1 MKKYL
6 IKLFS
11 WAFYILDKL
20 QDKYIIPITGSL
32 FIIGLR
38 LKGAKLG
45 KVKLYGKPILKMHPN
60 SEVSLDDNVR
70 LNSSSFK
77 CTSGTIYAPCKL
89 VTICSTAKILI
100 GKDTGLNGTSI
111 VARSKKIIIGERV
124 AIAPNV
130 VIMDSP
136 FHKIWPPLVRNNYS
150 GKELDTDIYIGDD
163 VWIAT
168 GCIILPGSS
177 IGEGSVVAARSL
189 INKKFP
195 KNCLIGGIPA
205 KIIKEF

>member
-1 MKKYL
+1 MGILK
-6 IKLFS
+6 IMIT
-11 WAFYILDKL
+11 WTFYILDRIR
-20 QDKYIIPITGSL
+20 DEYIIPITGS
-32 FIIGLR
+32 FYIIGLR

-45 KVKLYGKPILKMHPN
+45 KIKLYGKPILKMHPN
-60 SEVSLDDNVR
+60 SEVFLNDNVR
-70 LNSSSFK
+70 LNSSTFK
-77 CTSGTIYAPCKL
+77 CTSGSIYAPCKL
-89 VTICSTAKILI
+89 VTICSSAKILI
-100 GKDTGLNGTSI
+100 GRDTGLNGTSI

-124 AIAPNV
+124 SIAPNV

-136 FHKIWPPLVRNNYS
+136 FHKTWPPQERNNYS

-163 VWIAT
+163 VWIST
-168 GCIILPGSS
+168 GCIIIPGAS

>member
-1 MKKYL
+1 MAVLK
-6 IKLFS
+6 IIIS
-11 WAFYILDKL
+11 WTFYILDNL
-20 QDKYIIPITGSL
+20 QDKYIMPITGSL

-45 KVKLYGKPILKMHPN
+45 KIKLYGKPIFKMHPN
-60 SEVSLDDNVR
+60 SEVFLDDNVR
-70 LNSSSFK
+70 LNSSSFR

-89 VTICSTAKILI
+89 VTICSSAKILI
-100 GKDTGLNGTSI
+100 GKDTGINGTSI

-124 AIAPNV
+124 SIAPNV

-136 FHKIWPPLVRNNYS
+136 FHKTWPPLERNNYP

-177 IGEGSVVAARSL
+177 IGKGSVVAARSL

-195 KNCLIGGIPA
+195 KNCLIAGTPA

>member
-1 MKKYL
+1 MSVLK
-6 IKLFS
+6 IIIS
-11 WAFYILDKL
+11 WFFYFLDRVF
-20 QDKYIIPITGSL
+20 DKYILPLTGSL
-32 FIIGLR
+32 FIMELR

-45 KVKLYGKPILKMHPN
+45 KIKLYGKPILKMHPN
-60 SEVSLDDNVR
+60 SEVSLDDNVS
-70 LNSSSFK
+70 LNSSTFR
-77 CTSGTIYAPCKL
+77 CTSGSIYAPCKL
-89 VTICSTAKILI
+89 VTICSSAKISI
-100 GKDTGLNGTSI
+100 GRDTGLNGTSI

-136 FHKIWPPLVRNNYS
+136 FHKKWPPLERNNYS

-163 VWIAT
+163 VWIST
-168 GCIILPGSS
+168 GCILLPGSS
-177 IGEGSVVAARSL
+177 IGKGSVVAARSL

>member
-1 MKKYL
+1 MAFLK
-6 IKLFS
+6 IIIS
-11 WAFYILDKL
+11 WSFYVLDRVW
-20 QDKYIIPITGSL
+20 DKFVIPFTGSL
-32 FIIGLR
+32 FIIGLH

-45 KVKLYGKPILKMHPN
+45 KIKLYGKPILKMHPN
-60 SEVSLDDNVR
+60 SEIFLDDNVS
-70 LNSSSFK
+70 LNSSTFK
-77 CTSGTIYAPCKL
+77 CTSGSIYAPCKL
-89 VTICSTAKILI
+89 VTICASAKIFI

-111 VARSKKIIIGERV
+111 VARSKKIIIGQRV

-136 FHKIWPPLVRNNYS
+136 FHKIWPPLERNNYS
-150 GKELDTDIYIGDD
+150 GKELDTDIFIGDD
-163 VWIAT
+163 VWIST
-168 GCIILPGSS
+168 GCIILPGAS
-177 IGEGSVVAARSL
+177 IGKGTVVAARSL

>member
-1 MKKYL
+1 MAVLKK
-6 IKLFS
+6 IIS
-11 WAFYILDKL
+11 WAFYILDNI
-20 QDKYIIPITGSL
+20 QDKYIMPITGGI
-32 FIIGLR
+32 FIIGIR

-45 KVKLYGKPILKMHPN
+45 KVKLYGKPIFKMHPN
-60 SEVSLDDNVR
+60 SEVFLDDNVR
-70 LNSSSFK
+70 LNSSSFR
-77 CTSGTIYAPCKL
+77 CTAGSIYAPCKL
-89 VTICSTAKILI
+89 VTICSSAKILI

-124 AIAPNV
+124 SIAPNV

-136 FHKIWPPLVRNNYS
+136 FHKTWPPLERNNYP

-177 IGEGSVVAARSL
+177 IGKGSVVAARSL

-195 KNCLIGGIPA
+195 KNCLIGGTPA

>member
-1 MKKYL
+1 MTVLKSL
-6 IKLFS
+6 IS
-11 WAFYILDKL
+11 WFFYILDKVW
-20 QDKYIIPITGSL
+20 DKYIIPMTGSIY
-32 FIIGLR
+32 IIGLH

-60 SEVSLDDNVR
+60 SEVSLGDNVS
-70 LNSSSFK
+70 LNSSTFK
-77 CTSGTIYAPCKL
+77 CTSGSIYAPCKL
-89 VTICSTAKILI
+89 VTISASAKILI

-111 VARSKKIIIGERV
+111 VARSKKIIIGQRV

-136 FHKIWPPLVRNNYS
+136 FHKIWPPSERNNYP

-163 VWIAT
+163 VWIST
-168 GCIILPGSS
+168 GCIVLPGAS
-177 IGEGSVVAARSL
+177 IGKGSVVAAKSL

>member
-1 MKKYL
+1 MAILK
-6 IKLFS
+6 ILFS
-11 WAFYILDKL
+11 WAFYILDRFR
-20 QDKYIIPITGSL
+20 DKYFIPITGSL
-32 FIIGLR
+32 FINGLR

-60 SEVSLDDNVR
+60 SEVSLEDNVR
-70 LNSSSFK
+70 LNSSTFK
-77 CTSGTIYAPCKL
+77 CTSGSIYAPCKL
-89 VTICSTAKILI
+89 VTICSTAKIFI

-111 VARSKKIIIGERV
+111 VARSKNIIIGERV

-136 FHKIWPPLVRNNYS
+136 FHKLWPPLERNNYS

-163 VWIAT
+163 VWIST
-168 GCIILPGSS
+168 GCIILPGAS
-177 IGEGSVVAARSL
+177 IGKGSVVAARSL
-189 INKKFP
+189 VNKKFP
-195 KNCLIGGIPA
+195 KNCLIGGMPA

>member
-1 MKKYL
+1 MAVLK
-6 IKLFS
+6 IIIS
-11 WAFYILDKL
+11 WAFYILDNI
-20 QDKYIIPITGSL
+20 QDKYIIPITGSI
-32 FIIGLR
+32 FIIGIR

-45 KVKLYGKPILKMHPN
+45 KIKLYGKPIFKMHPN
-60 SEVSLDDNVR
+60 SEVFLDDNVR
-70 LNSSSFK
+70 LNSSSFR
-77 CTSGTIYAPCKL
+77 CTSGSIYAPCKL
-89 VTICSTAKILI
+89 VTICSSAKILI

-124 AIAPNV
+124 SIAPNV

-136 FHKIWPPLVRNNYS
+136 FHKTWPPLERNNYP
-150 GKELDTDIYIGDD
+150 GKELDTDIYVGDD
-163 VWIAT
+163 VWIAS

-177 IGEGSVVAARSL
+177 IGKGSVVAARSL

-195 KNCLIGGIPA
+195 KNCLIGGTPA

>member
-1 MKKYL
+1 MAFIKKL
-6 IKLFS
+6 IS
-11 WAFYILDKL
+11 WAFYILDRVR
-20 QDKYIIPITGSL
+20 DKYLIPIIGSF
-32 FIIGLR
+32 FITELR

-60 SEVSLDDNVR
+60 SEVALDDNVS
-70 LNSSSFK
+70 LNSSTFK
-77 CTSGTIYAPCKL
+77 CTSGSIYAPCKL
-89 VTICSTAKILI
+89 VTICASAKILI

-111 VARSKKIIIGERV
+111 VARSKKIIIGQRV

-136 FHKIWPPLVRNNYS
+136 FHKIWPPLERNNYS

-163 VWIAT
+163 VWIST
-168 GCIILPGSS
+168 GCIILPGAS
-177 IGEGSVVAARSL
+177 IGQGSVVAARSL

-195 KNCLIGGIPA
+195 KNCLIGGMPA
-205 KIIKEF
+205 KIIKEL

>member
-1 MKKYL
+1 MAFLKIIISWIFYL
-6 IKLFS
+6 
-11 WAFYILDKL
+11 LDRVR
-20 QDKYIIPITGSL
+20 DTYIIPMIGSL
-32 FIIGLR
+32 FITELR

-45 KVKLYGKPILKMHPN
+45 KVKLYGKPIFKMHPN
-60 SEVSLDDNVR
+60 SEVALDDNVS
-70 LNSSSFK
+70 LNSSTFK
-77 CTSGTIYAPCKL
+77 CTSGSIYAPCKL
-89 VTICSTAKILI
+89 VTICASAKILI

-111 VARSKKIIIGERV
+111 VARSKKIIIGQRV

-136 FHKIWPPLVRNNYS
+136 FHKLWPPSERNNYS

-163 VWIAT
+163 VWIST
-168 GCIILPGSS
+168 GCILLPGAS
-177 IGEGSVVAARSL
+177 IGKGSVVAARSL

-195 KNCLIGGIPA
+195 KNCLIGGMPA

>member
-1 MKKYL
+1 MAIFKKF
-6 IKLFS
+6 IS
-11 WAFYILDKL
+11 WAFYISDIF
-20 QDKYIIPITGSL
+20 QDKYILPMTGSL

-45 KVKLYGKPILKMHPN
+45 KIKLYGKPILKMHPN
-60 SEVSLDDNVR
+60 SEVSLQDNVV
-70 LNSSSFK
+70 LNSSSFR
-77 CTSGTIYAPCKL
+77 CTSGSIYAPCKL
-89 VTICSTAKILI
+89 VTICATAKIFI
-100 GKDTGLNGTSI
+100 GRDTGLNGTSI
-111 VARSKKIIIGERV
+111 VARSKKIMIGERV

-136 FHKIWPPLVRNNYS
+136 FHKKWPPLDRNNYS

-163 VWIAT
+163 VWIST
-168 GCIILPGSS
+168 GCIILPGAS
-177 IGEGSVVAARSL
+177 IGKGSVVAARSL

-205 KIIKEF
+205 KIIKEL

>member
-1 MKKYL
+1 MAVLK
-6 IKLFS
+6 IFFS
-11 WAFYILDKL
+11 WSFYILDRIM
-20 QDKYIIPITGSL
+20 DKYLIPATGNF
-32 FIIGLR
+32 FIVGLR
-38 LKGAKLG
+38 LKGAKIG

-60 SEVSLDDNVR
+60 SEVSLDNNVS

-77 CTSGTIYAPCKL
+77 CTSGSIYAPCKL
-89 VTICSTAKILI
+89 VTISASAKIFI

-111 VARSKKIIIGERV
+111 VARSKKIIIGQRV

-136 FHKIWPPLVRNNYS
+136 FHKIWPPFERNNYS
-150 GKELDTDIYIGDD
+150 GKELDTDIFIGDD
-163 VWIAT
+163 VWIST
-168 GCIILPGSS
+168 GCIILPGAS
-177 IGEGSVVAARSL
+177 IGNGSVVAARSL